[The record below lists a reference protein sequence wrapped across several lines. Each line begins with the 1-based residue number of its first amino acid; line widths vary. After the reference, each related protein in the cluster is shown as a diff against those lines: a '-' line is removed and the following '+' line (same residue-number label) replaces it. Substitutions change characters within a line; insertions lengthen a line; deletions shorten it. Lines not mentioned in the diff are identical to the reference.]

1 MTEKLELTIL
11 RNLLCSEEYF
21 RKVVPF
27 LKKEYFQEPV
37 EQYIFEE
44 ISDFASTYD
53 KFPTKEVLIINLQ
66 QRNDLTE
73 ETYQKVKRLLS
84 AVWTSLLLVD
94 LWELL

>member
-37 EQYIFEE
+37 EQNIFEE

-53 KFPTKEVLIINLQ
+53 KFPTKEVLIINLAYAVLFSAGQ
-66 QRNDLTE
+66 EDLIIIIQYTDKYDF
-73 ETYQKVKRLLS
+73 TCKRP
-84 AVWTSLLLVD
+84 
-94 LWELL
+94 